1 MSSNIIETKGLSYQF
16 KKDQQILKSLNL
28 QIPQGSIYGF
38 LGPNGAGKTTTLKL
52 ILGLLR
58 NQTGEINLFG
68 KNIKDNRIEILKKTG
83 TLIEQPSLYLH
94 LTGKENLDVYKH
106 IHQLK
111 NEDVTNA
118 LAKVGL
124 SEAANKKAKAY
135 SLGMKQ
141 RLSLAIALLH
151 NPSLLI
157 LDEPTNGLDPN
168 GIIEMRELIKKLNVE
183 LGVSIVISSH
193 LLAEIERI
201 ATHVGII
208 NRGTLLFEG
217 ALTDLQ
223 ALQQKQALLHIK
235 TNNPERTKELL
246 VNKFENVLVDNN
258 LVNLKYIDDNTNASI
273 VKMLTENNIEIYEI
287 VQVKKD
293 LEQIF
298 LNITG
303 SQN

>member
-1 MSSNIIETKGLSYQF
+1 MSSNIIETKQLSYHF

-52 ILGLLR
+52 VLGLLR

-68 KNIKDNRIEILKKTG
+68 KEFKANRIEILKKTG

-94 LTGKENLDVYKH
+94 LTGKENLEVYRH

-111 NEDVTNA
+111 KEAVTHA
-118 LAKVGL
+118 LENVGL
-124 SEAANKKAKAY
+124 AEAANKKAKAY

-208 NRGTLLFEG
+208 NKGTLLFEG
-217 ALTDLQ
+217 ALADLQ

-235 TNNPERTKELL
+235 TNNANRVKEILAQ
-246 VNKFENVLVDNN
+246 KFEDVFIENN
-258 LVNLKYIDDNTNASI
+258 LVNLKYVDDDTNASI
-273 VKMLTENNIEIYEI
+273 IKTLVENNIDIYEI
-287 VQVKKD
+287 VQIKRD

>member
-1 MSSNIIETKGLSYQF
+1 MSLNIIETKQLCYHF
-16 KKDQQILKSLNL
+16 KSDQQILKSLNL
-28 QIPQGSIYGF
+28 SIPQGSIYGF

-52 ILGLLR
+52 VLGLLR

-68 KNIKDNRIEILKKTG
+68 KEFKANRIEILKKTG

-94 LTGKENLDVYKH
+94 LTGKENLDVYRH
-106 IHQLK
+106 IHQLRK
-111 NEDVTNA
+111 EAVTNA
-118 LAKVGL
+118 LANVGL
-124 SEAANKKAKAY
+124 TDAANKKAKAY

-208 NRGTLLFEG
+208 NKGILLFEG

-223 ALQQKQALLHIK
+223 ALQQKQALLYIK
-235 TNNPERTKELL
+235 TNNPNRTKEVLAQ
-246 VNKFENVLVDNN
+246 KFEDVFIENN
-258 LVNLKYIDDNTNASI
+258 LVNLRYVDDDTNADI
-273 VKMLTENNIEIYEI
+273 VKSLVENNVDIYEI
-287 VQVKKD
+287 VQIKKD